1 MRRILIT
8 GSSSGIGAATA
19 RRMAGPGT
27 AFAVHA
33 RANLDGARS
42 VAAELITR
50 GASAHVVQA
59 DLEEPGRA
67 RTLVAAASDA
77 LGGLDVLVA
86 NAGFADRTRLDDLTT
101 ERFLKSIQVIETAF
115 LELVQ
120 TARPMLAAAND
131 PRIVAVGSFVA
142 HSFRTD
148 APVFLASAAA
158 KGGLEAMVR
167 ALAIEL
173 APQGITVNAVVPGA
187 IEKDRGTHS
196 AMTPDQWRTTVARIP
211 LARLGKPADV
221 AAAAAFLASAEAG
234 YITGQML
241 HVNGGLVL

>member
-1 MRRILIT
+1 MRRIFIT
-8 GSSSGIGAATA
+8 GSSSGIGAAAA
-19 RRMAGPGT
+19 RRLAGPGS
-27 AFAVHA
+27 AFAIHA
-33 RANLDGARS
+33 RANLDGARA
-42 VAAELITR
+42 VADELIAK
-50 GASAHVVQA
+50 GARASVVQG

-67 RTLVAAASDA
+67 RALVGAAADA

-86 NAGFADRTRLDDLTT
+86 NAGFADRTRLDDLDTA
-101 ERFLKSIQVIETAF
+101 RFLRSIQVIETAF

-120 TARPMLAAAND
+120 AARPLLAAASE

-167 ALAIEL
+167 ALAVEL
-173 APQGITVNAVVPGA
+173 APQAITVNAVVPGA

-196 AMTPDQWRTTVARIP
+196 AMTPEQWRTTVARIP
-211 LARLGKPADV
+211 LARLGKPTDV
-221 AAAAAFLASAEAG
+221 AAAIAFLASAEAG

-241 HVNGGLVL
+241 HVNGGLIM